1 MKNIYYLLLLV
12 IVTLV
17 SSNAVAD
24 TPIKLRVDDSSRV
37 VVKVNYRPV
46 NISNGLNKL
55 DVPKYG
61 SVQIEAVDG
70 CYLKEVSKPN
80 KSEGGNIPMSISSMR
95 NCNLYISDEDKNVT
109 FTVKSGIFDEAR
121 TGSCIVKIDDASK
134 VKMVRYESQTGVNLK
149 NGDNDVKWIPGVEKT
164 LVITN
169 ANYGDAPIYRV
180 TLDGVEVESSSNQ
193 FFVTPKDGSVVNIT
207 ANYPDVDYAVKFNFS
222 DNAAKSV
229 ISKVMIDGLEVANY
243 NEEGFKVKAGKKLTL
258 TFDKVNYSLDG
269 FKVNGESIS
278 LYGSYECIVRNEMN
292 FEISAHKYAT
302 VKSTL
307 NVDKAAN
314 VTVYQGQS
322 YNNKVISVHD
332 GENVLELNET
342 NSMIQIKPN
351 SGCKIDSVKVNGN
364 LFSIGYDGA
373 CEIKLTEG
381 MRVDVATSAIVRD
394 QKATVFI
401 DDISLANYG
410 FNFYRAD
417 HSTVQMQ
424 SGENTLM
431 FSKDDHH
438 FMFGAYGTDM
448 SKMVVKLNG
457 TALAPTYPGGSSFEF
472 DLKDND
478 RLEILLKGGTDGIDS
493 VGHVK
498 GNERKVYRIDGTR
511 VTGEN
516 LPRGLYIIDGKK
528 VLINK

>member
-37 VVKVNYRPV
+37 VVKVNYHPV
-46 NISNGLNKL
+46 DISNGLNKL
-55 DVPKYG
+55 DVPQYG

-95 NCNLYISDEDKNVT
+95 NCNLYITDEDKNVT
-109 FTVKSGIFDEAR
+109 FTVKSGTFDEAR
-121 TGSCIVKIDDASK
+121 TGSCIVNIDDASK

-149 NGDNDVKWIPGVEKT
+149 NGDNYVKWIPAAEKT

-222 DNAAKSV
+222 DNAAKNV
-229 ISKVMIDGLEVANY
+229 ISKVMIDGVEVANY

-278 LYGSYECIVRNEMN
+278 LYGPYECIVRKEMN

-342 NSMIQIKPN
+342 SSLIQIKPN

-364 LFSIGYDGA
+364 HFSIGYDGT

-394 QKATVFI
+394 QKAIVFI

-478 RLEILLKGGTDGIDS
+478 RLEILLKGETDGINS
-493 VGHVK
+493 VGHVEGDK
-498 GNERKVYRIDGTR
+498 RKVYRIDGTR
-511 VTGEN
+511 VTGGN

>member
-1 MKNIYYLLLLV
+1 
-12 IVTLV
+12 
-17 SSNAVAD
+17 
-24 TPIKLRVDDSSRV
+24 
-37 VVKVNYRPV
+37 
-46 NISNGLNKL
+46 
-55 DVPKYG
+55 
-61 SVQIEAVDG
+61 
-70 CYLKEVSKPN
+70 
-80 KSEGGNIPMSISSMR
+80 
-95 NCNLYISDEDKNVT
+95 
-109 FTVKSGIFDEAR
+109 
-121 TGSCIVKIDDASK
+121 
-134 VKMVRYESQTGVNLK
+134 
-149 NGDNDVKWIPGVEKT
+149 
-164 LVITN
+164 
-169 ANYGDAPIYRV
+169 
-180 TLDGVEVESSSNQ
+180 
-193 FFVTPKDGSVVNIT
+193 
-207 ANYPDVDYAVKFNFS
+207 
-222 DNAAKSV
+222 
-229 ISKVMIDGLEVANY
+229 
-243 NEEGFKVKAGKKLTL
+243 
-258 TFDKVNYSLDG
+258 
-269 FKVNGESIS
+269 
-278 LYGSYECIVRNEMN
+278 MN